1 MAPSVSIPCN
11 KCRSIITTVTDMNDM
26 TPSPRITAAEESTT
40 VDAATDVRI
49 GLSAADHSRVIE
61 MAWEDR
67 TPFEAI
73 EGLYRLPEAA
83 VIRLMRRSLKPKA
96 FKNWRQRVSG
106 RVTKH
111 GARRDPSVSR
121 GYCATQYKQ
130 RSK

>member
-1 MAPSVSIPCN
+1 
-11 KCRSIITTVTDMNDM
+11 MND
-26 TPSPRITAAEESTT
+26 ITLALRATGAAEPEGKG
-40 VDAATDVRI
+40 AMAEAKG
-49 GLSAADHSRVIE
+49 GLSAADRSRVIE

-73 EGLYRLPEAA
+73 ERLYGLPEAA
-83 VIRLMRRSLKPKA
+83 VIRLMRRSLKSKA